1 MAGVSASQA
10 IGFIVGPGELMMDR
24 SHPSCYLSITSLA
37 LGLVFVPLKAEGWSI
52 SAIKFH
58 LNIYTGPGYL
68 GGLLGVINIV
78 LLIFLFWERKLP
90 TATTKDKAMKKVLKC
105 K

>member
-1 MAGVSASQA
+1 MEPLLLL
-10 IGFIVGPGELMMDR
+10 F
-24 SHPSCYLSITSLA
+24 TLA

-52 SAIKFH
+52 SAISFH

-68 GGLLGVINIV
+68 GGLLGVINIF
-78 LLIFLFWERKLP
+78 LLLFLFWERKLP

-105 K
+105 KCIYYIPSTLTLSFLMSSSLS